1 MSIKEK
7 IEKELQELVDETGG
21 CEEDLKNE
29 KLQIKQT
36 LSFILLALK
45 DELMGMVNDEI
56 DERISLWKSHGTEA
70 PLAGIYSHLTLTGE
84 LEVIRS
90 QIIAAINKLCEEK

>member
-45 DELMGMVNDEI
+45 AE
-56 DERISLWKSHGTEA
+56 
-70 PLAGIYSHLTLTGE
+70 LTGWLRAE
-84 LEVIRS
+84 LPFKDDAEM
-90 QIIAAINKLCEEK
+90 IAAINKLCEEK

>member
-1 MSIKEK
+1 MSIRE
-7 IEKELQELVDETGG
+7 ILVNLCDTLRYEDEG
-21 CEEDLKNE
+21 EHYEYPD
-29 KLQIKQT
+29 IKVEVDQA
-36 LSFILLALK
+36 LLALK

>member
-36 LSFILLALK
+36 LSFILLAFK
-45 DELMGMVNDEI
+45 DELMGMVPYGQEVD
-56 DERISLWKSHGTEA
+56 G
-70 PLAGIYSHLTLTGE
+70 TLTTTAYVDCKPPSKDWKHGFNAC
-84 LEVIRS
+84 RS
-90 QIIAAINKLCEEK
+90 QMIAAINKLCEEK